1 MNTVKLVGIVV
12 LIATL
17 LACEAFF
24 STKLGRWNPQD
35 PANELEKIE
44 PSVDGYVFSSSW
56 EGTLDLKAEPG
67 IKAILLRFDTS
78 KLPDQIDA
86 AYLDLFKTN
95 LATSGPV
102 VRVHRII
109 EEWDTA
115 DVTFAQADSGSFVDP
130 NEFLLLTIP
139 KDVNDWIRLDLTDIL
154 QGSSSRLK
162 YGIAIYA
169 ETASV
174 YFESTRK
181 LNRPT
186 LLVQPE
192 K

>member
-1 MNTVKLVGIVV
+1 MNTVKLVGIVI

-24 STKLGRWNPQD
+24 ATKLERWNPQD

-44 PSVDGYVFSSSW
+44 PSIDGYVFSSSW
-56 EGTLDLKAEPG
+56 EGALDLKAEPG
-67 IKAILLRFDTS
+67 IKVILLRFDTS

-95 LATSGPV
+95 LAANDAV
-102 VRVHRII
+102 VRIHRII
-109 EEWDTA
+109 EDWDTA
-115 DVTFAQADSGSFVDP
+115 YVTFAQADSGLFVDP
-130 NEFLLLTIP
+130 NEFLSLTVP
-139 KDVNDWIRLDLTDIL
+139 KDIDDWIRLNLTDIL
-154 QGSSSRLK
+154 QGSSSGLD

-169 ETASV
+169 ETESV
-174 YFESTRK
+174 YFESTRQS
-181 LNRPT
+181 NRPT
-186 LLVQPE
+186 LLVQPG

>member
-1 MNTVKLVGIVV
+1 MMNTVKLVGIVI

-24 STKLGRWNPQD
+24 TTKLGRWNPQD
-35 PANELEKIE
+35 PANELEKIK
-44 PSVDGYVFSSSW
+44 PSIDGFVYSTWDDTS
-56 EGTLDLKAEPG
+56 DLKAEPDV
-67 IKAILLRFDTS
+67 KAILLRFDTS
-78 KLPDQIDA
+78 NLPDQIDA

-95 LATSGPV
+95 LAANDTV

-115 DVTFAQADSGSFVDP
+115 TITFTQPGYGSFVDP
-130 NEFLLLTIP
+130 NERVSVTILKEV
-139 KDVNDWIRLDLTDIL
+139 KDWVRLDLTDIL
-154 QGSSSRLK
+154 QGSSSGLK

-174 YFESTRK
+174 YFDSTRDP
-181 LNRPT
+181 NPPI
-186 LLVQPE
+186 LLVQPGE
-192 K
+192 

>member
-1 MNTVKLVGIVV
+1 MMNTAKLIGIVI

-24 STKLGRWNPQD
+24 ATKLGRWNPQD
-35 PANELEKIE
+35 PANELEKIA
-44 PSVDGYVFSSSW
+44 PSVDGYVFSAWVGDS
-56 EGTLDLKAEPG
+56 DLKAEPG
-67 IKAILLRFDTS
+67 VKTILLRFDTS
-78 KLPDQIDA
+78 ELPDQIDA

-95 LATSGPV
+95 LAANDPV

-115 DVTFAQADSGSFVDP
+115 TISFTQVDSGSFVDP
-130 NEFLLLTIP
+130 IDFLLITIP
-139 KDVNDWIRLDLTDIL
+139 KDLNVWIRLDLTDIL
-154 QGSSSRLK
+154 QGSASGLT

-169 ETASV
+169 ETTSV
-174 YFESTRK
+174 DFDSSGQS
-181 LNRPT
+181 NRPT
-186 LLVQPE
+186 LLVQPG